1 MTKLARPLCPL
12 NYWSNNASS
21 RIRSSINSRLG
32 KRCLGVMPI
41 SWIYCREQRDLAGT
55 ETLPGQP
62 LKKRTRVR
70 STSWEAGCGRRR
82 ETSYKAADR
91 LIPMLHWF
99 FGESYLTRSL
109 AGSLHNFEDQ
119 LKRLVGSKHS
129 QANRSNSALLFSR
142 CWFAWLPETQI
153 KRTGTIKCQMP
164 KLAPKTEFEWLANL
178 HSISGSSRTATLCP
192 DLVTMTIVQLAGSQ
206 AVTVDWFTLQTE
218 PLL

>member
-1 MTKLARPLCPL
+1 MTKSLARTLRKKWRSIERTGWFHTFTQKPHHGNWLKSESHHYEMTKLARPLCPL
-12 NYWSNNASS
+12 NCWSNNASS

-119 LKRLVGSKHS
+119 LKG
-129 QANRSNSALLFSR
+129 
-142 CWFAWLPETQI
+142 
-153 KRTGTIKCQMP
+153 
-164 KLAPKTEFEWLANL
+164 
-178 HSISGSSRTATLCP
+178 
-192 DLVTMTIVQLAGSQ
+192 
-206 AVTVDWFTLQTE
+206 
-218 PLL
+218 